1 MEKIVRIKSQ
11 GTLQE
16 RDWTN
21 ERTGEKKVI
30 KSLTLEVTDG
40 IDTFLVDAS
49 DTLAEALAKSP
60 LRTDVLYGLRCRM
73 VVNETMRESGEKR
86 RFTNIKIINIVQL

>member
-1 MEKIVRIKSQ
+1 MEKIVKVKNQ

-40 IDTFLVDAS
+40 IDTFLVEANDAQ
-49 DTLAEALAKSP
+49 AEALAKSP
-60 LRTDVLYGLRCRM
+60 LKTDALYGLRCRM
-73 VVNETMRESGEKR
+73 VVNEKTTENGQKR
-86 RFTNIKIINIVQL
+86 RFTNIKVINIVEL